1 MNLELSSLAISSVVI
16 GVGATIVM
24 DIWALLLQRVF
35 TVKPLNYGLVGR
47 WLVYM
52 LKGSFRHENI
62 GVAKPVKAELIVG
75 WTAHYLIGIVFATAM
90 IMSSGSVWL
99 IDPSILPAIRFGLLT
114 VVFPFFIMQPGMGL
128 GIAASKTPQPNLA
141 RFRSLLTHFIFGL
154 GLYFF
159 AKLMSLFLIYYT

>member
-1 MNLELSSLAISSVVI
+1 MNSELSSLAISSVVI
-16 GVGATIVM
+16 GIGATIVM

-47 WLVYM
+47 WLIYI

-62 GVAKPVKAELIVG
+62 GAVKPVKTELIVG
-75 WTAHYLIGIVFATAM
+75 WTAHYLIGVVFATAM
-90 IMSSGSVWL
+90 IISSGSGWL
-99 IDPSILPAIRFGLLT
+99 IEPSIIPAISFGLLT

-141 RFRSLLTHFIFGL
+141 RFRSLLTHFIFGF
-154 GLYFF
+154 GLYFS
-159 AKLMSLFLIYYT
+159 AKLMSLFLTHYT